1 MIYDILSHATS
12 AARKAAEDA
21 VSVVADNLAPA
32 RPIARRELISRKRQR
47 KQQARRREQRQERR
61 RRKERS
67 ERDVSRSTVVIE
79 APGQAI
85 GDAVAAHINS
95 GFDLA
100 ASVVNAHSDAQTAIL
115 NAVLNPIH
123 QVTITSG
130 KCGHGI
136 IFTSTRRD

>member
-32 RPIARRELISRKRQR
+32 RPIVRRELISRKRKR
-47 KQQARRREQRQERR
+47 KQQERRREKRQQRR

-67 ERDVSRSTVVIE
+67 ERDVSRSRVVIESPTVVIDS
-79 APGQAI
+79 PGQAI
-85 GDAVAAHINS
+85 GDAVAAHIDS
-95 GFDLA
+95 GFDVA
-100 ASVVNAHSDAQTAIL
+100 
-115 NAVLNPIH
+115 NAVLAPIE
-123 QVTITSG
+123 VTITTG

-136 IFTSTRRD
+136 SFTSIRY